1 MQDIELVED
10 VNLKQIRKV
19 TKIQMRQRGEYEMKV
34 IIDRF
39 EGAFAVVEMED
50 KTMVDIPKVLVP
62 DAKEGDVI
70 DISIDIS
77 GTDAR
82 KKRIDKLMGDLWE

>member
-1 MQDIELVED
+1 
-10 VNLKQIRKV
+10 
-19 TKIQMRQRGEYEMKV
+19 MRQRGEYEMKV

>member
-1 MQDIELVED
+1 
-10 VNLKQIRKV
+10 
-19 TKIQMRQRGEYEMKV
+19 MKV

-39 EGAFAVVEMED
+39 EGAFAIVEMED

-62 DAKEGDVI
+62 EAKEGDVI
-70 DISIDIS
+70 EISIDAS

-82 KKRIDKLMGDLWE
+82 KKRIDNLMDDLWD